1 MIKKGIIAVMMT
13 ALSTAFTAVV
23 GFVGQVVTALVGES
37 GTLTDLLPLFVIGIA
52 ISLVMVVVKII
63 RKVTWGA

>member
-1 MIKKGIIAVMMT
+1 MIA
-13 ALSTAFTAVV
+13 ALQTAFTNIV
-23 GFVGQVVTALVGES
+23 GFVGEVVTALVGTN
-37 GTLTDLLPLFVIGIA
+37 GTLKDLLPLFVIGIA

>member
-1 MIKKGIIAVMMT
+1 MIA
-13 ALSTAFTAVV
+13 ALQSAFTSIV
-23 GFVGQVVTALVGES
+23 GFVGEVVTALVGTN

>member
-1 MIKKGIIAVMMT
+1 MT
-13 ALSTAFTAVV
+13 ALTAAFTAIV
-23 GFVGQVVTALVGES
+23 GFVGELVTALVS
-37 GTLTDLLPLFVIGIA
+37 TTGTLKDLLPLFVIGIA